1 MHIAT
6 HFFASWVFANAA
18 KLERRDRAL
27 VTLSGVVPDLDGI
40 GLIAELATKNS
51 GAPLYWWSDYHHAL
65 GHNIFFG
72 LFICMVIAITGRR
85 KLAAP
90 LFAAGVFH
98 FHLFCDLIGAG
109 GPDGFNWPIYY
120 FYPLTKHV
128 QYAWSGQ
135 WALNAWPNILF
146 TTLLLATTLYLSW
159 REKYSPLELVSQK
172 ADRKFVN
179 VMEKWFGPH
188 PQKRLKTSV

>member
-6 HFFASWVFANAA
+6 HFFASWVLANSI

-27 VTLSGVVPDLDGI
+27 VTLSGVIPDLDGI
-40 GLIAELATKNS
+40 GLAAELATKNS
-51 GAPLYWWSDYHHAL
+51 AAPLYWWSDYHHAL

-72 LFICMVIAITGRR
+72 LLISLIIVITARR
-85 KLAAP
+85 KLPASLLAV
-90 LFAAGVFH
+90 AVFH
-98 FHLFCDLIGAG
+98 VHLFCDLVGAG

-120 FYPLTKHV
+120 FYPLTKEL

-146 TTLLLATTLYLSW
+146 TTLLLATTLYMAW
-159 REKYSPLELVSQK
+159 RGGYSPLEMVSCK
-172 ADRKFVN
+172 ADRRFVD
-179 VMEKWFGPH
+179 VLEKRFGIRS
-188 PQKRLKTSV
+188 QTS